1 MLPAP
6 VIAALAVIGTFGASI
21 AVKNEAAP
29 SSPAGRFFTN
39 LAAVPAEYLES
50 LVQAATGG
58 LSNRFNPSGPVS
70 FISDALKQLRINTSQ
85 LLLIPGAAQEGTQT
99 DFALF
104 SGNNE
109 SMKPVLETL
118 RHTMDAFGL
127 CVSVPAKIMKDACK
141 KNSAQF
147 EKNSAQFEKNSAQFD
162 KTTHEAMRAIEDFA
176 TTFRKFFAPRMVDA
190 LQPA

>member
-6 VIAALAVIGTFGASI
+6 VIAALVIAASFAAKQGT
-21 AVKNEAAP
+21 NEAP
-29 SSPAGRFFTN
+29 SRSARFVTN
-39 LAAVPAEYLES
+39 LAAAPANYIQSILES
-50 LVQAATGG
+50 ATGG

-70 FISDALKQLRINTSQ
+70 FISDAFKQVRINASQ
-85 LLLIPGAAQEGTQT
+85 LFLLPGTTQEGTQT

-109 SMKPVLETL
+109 RMQPVLETL

-141 KNSAQF
+141 
-147 EKNSAQFEKNSAQFD
+147 KNSAQFD

>member
-6 VIAALAVIGTFGASI
+6 VIAALAVIGTFGASM

-109 SMKPVLETL
+109 SMMPVLETL

-147 EKNSAQFEKNSAQFD
+147 D
-162 KTTHEAMRAIEDFA
+162 KTTHEAMRAMRAIEDFA

>member
-6 VIAALAVIGTFGASI
+6 VIAALAVIGTFGASM

-29 SSPAGRFFTN
+29 SSHAGRFFTN

-58 LSNRFNPSGPVS
+58 LSNRFNPSGPAS
-70 FISDALKQLRINTSQ
+70 FIADSLKQLRITTTQ
-85 LLLIPGAAQEGTQT
+85 LFLLPGTAQEGTQT

-104 SGNNE
+104 SGSNE

-118 RHTMDAFGL
+118 RHTMDALGL
-127 CVSVPAKIMKDACK
+127 CVSVPAKFMKDACK

-147 EKNSAQFEKNSAQFD
+147 DN
-162 KTTHEAMRAIEDFA
+162 TTHETMRAIEDFA
-176 TTFRKFFAPRMVDA
+176 TVFRKFFAPRMVDA